1 MSHPILIE
9 VAGEDAGILA
19 PLRRGYAFYAASRR
33 FHPLDGQTFRTPW
46 HAEKAARDLASRRA
60 RAAHAIRP
68 PYSGA

>member
-33 FHPLDGQTFRTPW
+33 FHPLEGRTFSTPW
-46 HAEKAARDLASRRA
+46 HAEKAARDLAA
-60 RAAHAIRP
+60 RRP
-68 PYSGA
+68 PVGCPIASRQDRA